1 MYAIRSYYVL
11 VREEPDAAIIA
22 AADAG
27 AHFPQKAVRHLAK
40 IPVIQIDPYANPTT
54 ELADVVIPSAIVGIE
69 AEGTA
74 YRMDAISLRMKKL
87 IDSRFK
93 TDEEIVKDL
102 TAKVRELKRG
112 A

>member
-1 MYAIRSYYVL
+1 M
-11 VREEPDAAIIA
+11 VRA

-27 AHFPQKAVRHLAK
+27 AHFPQDSIKYLAK

-54 ELADVVIPSAIVGIE
+54 EVADVVFPAAVVGVE

-74 YRMDAISLRMKKL
+74 YRMDGICLRMKKL
-87 IDSRFK
+87 IDTNFK
-93 TDEEIVKDL
+93 TDEEITIDL
-102 TAKVRELKRG
+102 IQKVRELKGG